1 MWRLQR
7 TFLEAPATVRDGR
20 CSRTR
25 PSAAGGGGAAA
36 GSEDNVRSRIRTAPG
51 DVNAKEWGQ
60 THGRRVRAF
69 PLGRAFRKVSLPC
82 SRPPPPT

>member
-1 MWRLQR
+1 M
-7 TFLEAPATVRDGR
+7 APPADLSGSARHGEGWEVLAD
-20 CSRTR
+20 
-25 PSAAGGGGAAA
+25 PSLSCGGGGGAA